1 MANSTTILPHD
12 ACWVVTDGAAGNRRQ
27 ALALAEALTPSIRE
41 IVVELRAPWS
51 WFAPR
56 QLPGSRMALGRN
68 DESLLPPW
76 PNLVI
81 GCGRSAAWATR
92 QIRQWSDGKTLAVQ
106 LLDPRIDPAHWDL
119 VIAPKHDTLRGE
131 NVLNPL
137 GSLHPIDDAW
147 LTDGRD
153 AFAQFADLP
162 SPRLGVLI
170 GGARRGTPFDD
181 GAAAAFL
188 AAVKVRHQA
197 DGGSVLVAA
206 SRRTPTAQLTRIR
219 EAFAGLPGV
228 VWVDSTDG
236 ANPYPGVLGWSD
248 RLVVTPDSVNM
259 LSEACATGRPVHTF
273 VSQPLPEKL
282 ARFHE
287 ELRAAGLLHDI
298 DATTASTQ
306 PALRETAAVAS
317 EVRRHLG
324 LGGPMTR

>member
-1 MANSTTILPHD
+1 MLPQD

-56 QLPGSRMALGRN
+56 QLPGSRMALGRD
-68 DESLLPPW
+68 DESLSPPW
-76 PNLVI
+76 PSLVI

-92 QIRQWSDGKTLAVQ
+92 QIRQWSGGRTLAVQ
-106 LLDPRIDPAHWDL
+106 LLDPRINPAHWDL
-119 VIAPKHDTLRGE
+119 VIAPKHDALRGE

-147 LTDGRD
+147 LADGRD
-153 AFAQFADLP
+153 AFAPFADLP

-181 GAAAAFL
+181 DAASAFL
-188 AAVKVRHQA
+188 AAVKARHRVE
-197 DGGSVLVAA
+197 GGSVLVAA
-206 SRRTPTAQLTRIR
+206 SRRTPEAQRTRIR
-219 EAFAGLPGV
+219 DAFAGLPGV
-228 VWVDSTDG
+228 VWTDSTDG
-236 ANPYPGVLGWSD
+236 ANPYPGILGWAD

-273 VSQPLPEKL
+273 VSKPLPEKL
-282 ARFHE
+282 ARFHQ
-287 ELRAAGLLHDI
+287 ELRSAGLLHDI
-298 DATTASTQ
+298 DATTSATQ
-306 PALRETAAVAS
+306 TPLRETAAIAR

-324 LGGPMTR
+324 LDEASTR

>member
-1 MANSTTILPHD
+1 MLPQD

-56 QLPGSRMALGRN
+56 QLPGSRMALGRD
-68 DESLLPPW
+68 DESLTPPW
-76 PNLVI
+76 PSLVI

-92 QIRQWSDGKTLAVQ
+92 QIRQWSGGRTLAVQ
-106 LLDPRIDPAHWDL
+106 LLDPRINLAHWDL
-119 VIAPKHDTLRGE
+119 VIAPKHDALRGE

-147 LTDGRD
+147 LADGRD
-153 AFAQFADLP
+153 AFAPFADLP

-181 GAAAAFL
+181 DAASAFL
-188 AAVKVRHQA
+188 AAVKARHRVE
-197 DGGSVLVAA
+197 GGSVLVAA
-206 SRRTPTAQLTRIR
+206 SRRTPEAQRTRIR
-219 EAFAGLPGV
+219 DAFAGLPGV
-228 VWVDSTDG
+228 VWTDSTDG
-236 ANPYPGVLGWSD
+236 ANPYPGILGWAD

-273 VSQPLPEKL
+273 VSKPLPEKL
-282 ARFHE
+282 ARFHQ
-287 ELRAAGLLHDI
+287 ELRSAGLLHDI
-298 DATTASTQ
+298 DATTAATQ
-306 PALRETAAVAS
+306 MPLRETAAIAR

-324 LGGPMTR
+324 LDKPSTR